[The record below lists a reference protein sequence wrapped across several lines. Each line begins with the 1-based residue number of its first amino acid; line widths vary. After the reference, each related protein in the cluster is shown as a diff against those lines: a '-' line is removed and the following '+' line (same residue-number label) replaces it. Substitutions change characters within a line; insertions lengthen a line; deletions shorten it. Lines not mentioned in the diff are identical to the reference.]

1 MTLALVEERVGGAD
15 GRQVAAAAG
24 GAVRVAELGPLAV
37 GVRRAHHALAAR
49 PHTELAHRPANT
61 HDIYQLKIIHIIYLG
76 GREWPLPDL

>member
-1 MTLALVEERVGGAD
+1 MALALVEERVGGAD

-61 HDIYQLKIIHIIYLG
+61 FDIYHLKIIHKYMRG
-76 GREWPLPDL
+76 Q